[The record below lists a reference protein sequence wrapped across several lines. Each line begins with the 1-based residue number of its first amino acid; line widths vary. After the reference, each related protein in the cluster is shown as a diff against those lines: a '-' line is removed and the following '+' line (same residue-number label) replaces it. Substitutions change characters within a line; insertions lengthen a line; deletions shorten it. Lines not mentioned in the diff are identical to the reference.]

1 MYSFRP
7 EDADKTWPQIAIT
20 PSSFQAISS
29 MKTMLNMVPYIVVKE
44 YFFKNTASTVISFV
58 KKIFQLVKDS
68 SKSPTKND
76 EDQESAGSEG
86 AKSSGSS
93 WLDKV
98 AEKFIDISP
107 EEMIIDIPY
116 ALYCG
121 LRTKVYGNTYV
132 FPYLATPST
141 VINQASND
149 AEWGNGDAGSGP
161 LAALKK
167 MAGAALSVVGGM
179 AMNLLGS

>member
-1 MYSFRP
+1 
-7 EDADKTWPQIAIT
+7 
-20 PSSFQAISS
+20 
-29 MKTMLNMVPYIVVKE
+29 MKTMLNLVPYVVVKE
-44 YFFKNTASTVISFV
+44 YFFKNTASTMISFV
-58 KKIFQLVKDS
+58 KKIFKLVKDS
-68 SKSPTKND
+68 SKSPKED

-86 AKSSGSS
+86 AKSSGNS
-93 WLDKV
+93 WLNKV
-98 AEKFIDISP
+98 ADKFIDISP
-107 EEMIIDIPY
+107 EEMVIDIPY

-132 FPYLATPST
+132 FPYIAGNST